1 MAMFSAPSMKLCSRT
16 IGSGTVG
23 DSWESR
29 ELPKLAVGATEAKL
43 AEAGTTSSGVSEL
56 PLLVAVQGSHC
67 SNSRSCRTESLWVAV
82 ACFSQECL
90 GHIYIY
96 MCYDACIYGHDRIN
110 CDQAA

>member
-1 MAMFSAPSMKLCSRT
+1 MKLCSRT

-43 AEAGTTSSGVSEL
+43 AEAGTTSSGVSEM

-67 SNSRSCRTESLWVAV
+67 SSSRSCRTESLWVAV

-90 GHIYIY
+90 GHIYICVMMHAY
-96 MCYDACIYGHDRIN
+96 MDTIA
-110 CDQAA
+110 